1 MKNLLLKFLAV
12 VIVAGALSAIAY
24 AGDPIQNEYLRA
36 ADRLRAW
43 ATKETDPAK
52 REEYLNQA
60 DEYERMAEE
69 NAPIEPDSPL
79 PDDSD
84 ENAQVRAAKVK
95 SRQEQMRRDLQRW
108 RNTQEILN
116 DPNCADCF
124 DRGYDDNI
132 QNDSGV
138 DSGM

>member
-12 VIVAGALSAIAY
+12 VIIAGALSAIAY
-24 AGDPIQNEYLRA
+24 GGDPIQNEYLRA

-43 ATKETDPAK
+43 ASKEADSAK

-69 NAPIEPDSPL
+69 NAPIESDSIL

-84 ENAQVRAAKVK
+84 EDARLRADEVK
-95 SRQEQMRRDLQRW
+95 RRREQMSRDLQRW
-108 RNTQEILN
+108 RNTQEILD

-124 DRGYDDNI
+124 DRGYDDNS
-132 QNDSGV
+132 QNDSDAGS
-138 DSGM
+138 DM